1 MQACN
6 DQQNKRKEAKQER
19 DERKGSD
26 ESHSISESS
35 CGSEGEVT
43 HSNLRRGKTNALYVL
58 PCVRLDELDV
68 VSDSDSVTTSSD
80 EAFVS
85 ESDATLN

>member
-6 DQQNKRKEAKQER
+6 DQQNKRKEAKQAR
-19 DERKGSD
+19 DERKASD

-43 HSNLRRGKTNALYVL
+43 HSNLRRGKTNALYVIE
-58 PCVRLDELDV
+58 CQRLEDLDV
-68 VSDSDSVTTSSD
+68 DSLSDSVTTSSD
-80 EAFVS
+80 EAFIS
-85 ESDATLN
+85 ESDVTLN